1 MDKTRPQKLD
11 ERQVREF
18 LADAERRSVA
28 ARKNLKIDSEAAYQ
42 ISYEAIIKGSLALM
56 LSHGERPRKQM
67 GHHIAILESAR
78 KRLGGSTLE
87 MFVRFDR
94 MRRKR
99 NDAFYDVA
107 IISQTDAE
115 EAVSAAEL
123 YLAQVK
129 AAIERV
135 LEK

>member
-1 MDKTRPQKLD
+1 L
-11 ERQVREF
+11 
-18 LADAERRSVA
+18 
-28 ARKNLKIDSEAAYQ
+28 
-42 ISYEAIIKGSLALM
+42 
-56 LSHGERPRKQM
+56 
-67 GHHIAILESAR
+67 
-78 KRLGGSTLE
+78 
-87 MFVRFDR
+87 
-94 MRRKR
+94 
-99 NDAFYDVA
+99 YDVA